1 MVRCKTAGARKGNGS
16 AESVY
21 TLEQL
26 PDEKKKRYHS
36 LLEDFDKQVKAHI
49 EEARAEMEKMMKQIQ
64 NAYRVEIFKLPKDQK
79 NLIQEEL
86 VLKNMEEKQKK
97 DGKSIRESS
106 IFQSNMAKVSES
118 VDNLVTKEVAKVEKS
133 AKKKGRGGVSTIKKS
148 KPKRSFSEPAP
159 PSTVRRSTR
168 KRMPSERS
176 ILAMETPHAGPGM
189 AKGPLTSTAYSN
201 RIRGVGTR
209 KGMLMETPCNPNYT
223 SAFADVSHV
232 LPAITPKF
240 DLATPLHKQFSVMR
254 TANADETVISLRGS
268 PINVGQT
275 TARKNRRGKIVTPM
289 SPVEHVSIKIGD
301 GKKLVI
307 PTDLE
312 VGADENAPPLD
323 LDADA
328 LKKIKALRD
337 KLANILQ
344 NAGNDTTMNIG
355 NDTEMENNTL
365 KC

>member
-36 LLEDFDKQVKAHI
+36 LLEDFDKQVTAHI

-232 LPAITPKF
+232 LPAITPKCKNSKCNKV
-240 DLATPLHKQFSVMR
+240 HKKCRR
-254 TANADETVISLRGS
+254 TCSYWS
-268 PINVGQT
+268 
-275 TARKNRRGKIVTPM
+275 RKNKCLAKWTNIVSKTCRTRLGGARQKQVRQYCKKSCSNRGKLI
-289 SPVEHVSIKIGD
+289 
-301 GKKLVI
+301 
-307 PTDLE
+307 
-312 VGADENAPPLD
+312 
-323 LDADA
+323 
-328 LKKIKALRD
+328 
-337 KLANILQ
+337 
-344 NAGNDTTMNIG
+344 
-355 NDTEMENNTL
+355 
-365 KC
+365 